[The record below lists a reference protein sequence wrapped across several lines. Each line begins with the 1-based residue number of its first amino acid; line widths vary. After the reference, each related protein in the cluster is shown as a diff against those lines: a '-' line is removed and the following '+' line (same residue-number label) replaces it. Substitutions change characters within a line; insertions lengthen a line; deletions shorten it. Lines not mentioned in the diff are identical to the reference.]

1 MGNINIEQTLQNAIE
16 HHKAGRL
23 EQAKSGYHDII
34 LSGSQN
40 PHARHNLALIK
51 ISENK
56 NEEALELLR
65 NAKDLDSSV
74 EQFWLTELNLLFKG
88 KVDSN
93 GKCVVPIKKLRGLI
107 DESSKGSIKLEVI
120 AEDTYF
126 IPWQSDFEVQQS
138 KKVTVEV
145 VSQNQSK
152 KETIQ
157 ESTTPKIVVSGI
169 KEDTVTLS
177 EKQHVINILKLLI
190 KEDINLNNLS
200 VKKNKLNKI
209 VAEYVSTNPINEAG
223 NVINNV
229 VKVLSKRK

>member
-1 MGNINIEQTLQNAIE
+1 MYKLFTDKTELFECDINISGASMAKTSA
-16 HHKAGRL
+16 RL
-23 EQAKSGYHDII
+23 I
-34 LSGSQN
+34 
-40 PHARHNLALIK
+40 
-51 ISENK
+51 
-56 NEEALELLR
+56 
-65 NAKDLDSSV
+65 V
-74 EQFWLTELNLLFKG
+74 ETPELNLLFKG

-152 KETIQ
+152 RETIQ
-157 ESTTPKIVVSGI
+157 ESTTPNVVVSGI
-169 KEDTVTLS
+169 KEEAVTLS
-177 EKQHVINILKLLI
+177 EKQHIINILKLLI